1 MKKSKITKIIAT
13 VTAVFS
19 CMGTFT
25 AYATEETANQPHLPE
40 EVFTNVSANDFEC
53 YEIDQ
58 SIADKVNGK
67 LTRQDK
73 KIPLLS
79 LSIPQRDWTVFDDE
93 YCLSVMTD
101 AEKEFYHRLENTSVN
116 YIASDTLDAVRPF
129 IDYGYQQ
136 YMTSGTMYSDLGLST
151 DDAKKLTQWFINN
164 NAQYYFYNRQI
175 IYSSK
180 EMYMVFYDNM
190 ADAEKRA
197 EITNQMFTTI
207 DSWLNTVT
215 ENNKGIYQKIET
227 ANDLICDEVS
237 YNFNDYDQ
245 SVYSAV
251 QLKETVCAGYS
262 RLMAIL
268 MNGSG
273 VPSSVLTGNNH
284 AWNSVR
290 FDDGKYYG
298 VDVTW
303 NDSLGRRKLFG
314 LSNENMKQYDT
325 EDEHTRKTDYA
336 KFEPAGEDKDYD
348 PNTVVLYAP
357 KISVSPVT
365 ETSEKIEWNEVN
377 GATNYRIE
385 VAADNTFKD
394 IVASKTTTAT
404 TFTATKLTPNTSY
417 YVRVRAFYTD
427 KNGKRVYSA
436 FGKKSFLTIVTL
448 SRPTVTLTPT
458 IAEPSFKAT
467 WKKVSNA
474 THYSCLI
481 ATDRK
486 FKNMVV
492 NKTTSAKSFTPTN
505 LKSGTT
511 YYVKVRA
518 FVIRPNGNRIYSP
531 YSEIV
536 SIKL

>member
-1 MKKSKITKIIAT
+1 MKKSKITKIVAM

-25 AYATEETANQPHLPE
+25 AYATDETNTQQVHLPK
-40 EVFTNVSANDFEC
+40 EVLTNVATEDFQC

-58 SIADKVNGK
+58 SIADEVNHEF
-67 LTRQDK
+67 TRQEK
-73 KIPLLS
+73 KTPLTS
-79 LSIPQRDWTVFDDE
+79 SSVGQRDWTVFDDE

-101 AEKEFYHRLENTSVN
+101 AEQEFYHRLENTSVD
-116 YIASDTLDAVRPF
+116 YIANDILDATQPF
-129 IDYGYQQ
+129 KNYGYQQ
-136 YMTSGTMYSDLGLST
+136 YMTKGTLYSDLGLST
-151 DDAKKLTQWFINN
+151 DEAKTITQWFINN
-164 NAQYYFYNRQI
+164 NAQYYFYSRQI
-175 IYSSK
+175 IYSSR
-180 EMYMVFYDNM
+180 EMYMVFYDSM
-190 ADAEKRA
+190 ADGEKRA

-207 DSWLNTVT
+207 DSWLNTVQS
-215 ENNKGIYQKIET
+215 NNKGTYQKIET

-245 SVYSAV
+245 SIYSAV
-251 QLKETVCAGYS
+251 QLRETVCAGYS

-273 VPSSVLTGNNH
+273 VPSSILTGNNH

-303 NDSLGRRKLFG
+303 NDSLGKRRLFG
-314 LSNENMKQYDT
+314 CSNENMKQYDT
-325 EDEHTRKTDYA
+325 QGEHTRKSDYA
-336 KFEPAGEDKDYD
+336 RFEPAGEDKDYD
-348 PNTVVLYAP
+348 PNAVLSAP

-365 ETSEKIEWNEVN
+365 ETSEKIDWNTVD

-385 VAADNTFKD
+385 IATDNTFKN

-417 YVRVRAFYTD
+417 YTRVRAFYTNTD
-427 KNGKRVYSA
+427 GQRVYSA

-448 SRPTVTLTPT
+448 AKPTVTLTLVDT
-458 IAEPSFKAT
+458 SFKAT
-467 WKKVSNA
+467 WKKINNA

-481 ATDRK
+481 ATDKK
-486 FKNMVV
+486 FKNVVV
-492 NKTTSAKSFTPTN
+492 NKTTGAKSFTPTN
-505 LKSGTT
+505 LESGKT

-536 SIKL
+536 SIKV